1 MQLLSQ
7 AACLLAPLR
16 KRDQEAMSAVL
27 LLSQLAERTRN

>member
-27 LLSQLAERTRN
+27 NQLAERTRN